1 MLAGDASG
9 SVDAITGEGLGLSFR
24 QALALA
30 DALEAGELQGYQT
43 AQNRL
48 ARRPR
53 VMARRLLLLDHFAPL
68 RKRVLHGLPSDPGLF
83 RRTLT
88 AHVGDTS
95 HAFLVEVTARLGGGL
110 LPRRL
115 FRWQKQRVA
124 TESVDS

>member
-48 ARRPR
+48 GRRPR
-53 VMARRLLLLDHFAPL
+53 VMARLLLLLDHFAPL
-68 RKRVLHGLPSDPGLF
+68 RKRVLQAC
-83 RRTLT
+83 R
-88 AHVGDTS
+88 
-95 HAFLVEVTARLGGGL
+95 VTRAGFDAR
-110 LPRRL
+110 
-115 FRWQKQRVA
+115 
-124 TESVDS
+124 

>member
-48 ARRPR
+48 GRRPR
-53 VMARRLLLLDHFAPL
+53 VMARLLLLLLLDHFAPL

-95 HAFLVEVTARLGGGL
+95 PAFLAEVTARLGGGL
-110 LPRRL
+110 WPRRL
-115 FRWQKQRVA
+115 FR
-124 TESVDS
+124 

>member
-1 MLAGDASG
+1 VLAGDASG

-48 ARRPR
+48 GRRPR
-53 VMARRLLLLDHFAPL
+53 VMARLLLLLDHFAPL
-68 RKRVLHGLPSDPGLF
+68 RKRVLHGLPSGPGLF

-88 AHVGDTS
+88 AHGRGHFS
-95 HAFLVEVTARLGGGL
+95 
-110 LPRRL
+110 
-115 FRWQKQRVA
+115 RVFG
-124 TESVDS
+124 

>member
-1 MLAGDASG
+1 VHAGDASG

-48 ARRPR
+48 GRRPR
-53 VMARRLLLLDHFAPL
+53 VMARLLRCWITSRRQENAW
-68 RKRVLHGLPSDPGLF
+68 LHGLPSDPGLF

-95 HAFLVEVTARLGGGL
+95 PAFLAEVTARLGGGL